1 VVERVEGGVGI
12 RPEPGIRLHHP
23 VMRWA
28 ATFCAGAV
36 FVVGCQS
43 SDRTA
48 PRCDDLAG
56 TQSTGTELAGDVDG
70 DGDADRVTLR
80 EDETRAPHCRHLLVV
95 ELASGTA
102 VAAVEPLDWP
112 GTDPALLLLAEIDGR
127 PGLEPVLTL
136 SPAAVY
142 QPGAVFTV
150 RGGGLARMRL
160 EAGAP
165 SRLYPELFP
174 LDDEFPAGVDCAE
187 RPGRIVVTVGSL
199 AEGGDRF
206 WDVTRTLLRASGSGF
221 EPIRRQRFRVEV
233 GPEAQQRWP
242 ELAGDPFRS
251 CPDRVRSRL

>member
-1 VVERVEGGVGI
+1 
-12 RPEPGIRLHHP
+12 
-23 VMRWA
+23 MRWA

-48 PRCDDLAG
+48 PRCEDLAG
-56 TQSTGTELAGDVDG
+56 TRSKGQQLLGDVDG
-70 DGDADRVTLR
+70 DGAQDRVSVR
-80 EDETRAPHCRHLLVV
+80 VDESRAPRCRHLLVV
-95 ELASGTA
+95 ELASGTP

-150 RGGGLARMRL
+150 RDGGLERMRL
-160 EAGAP
+160 EDGAP

-174 LDDEFPAGVDCAE
+174 LDDEFPAGVDCAG
-187 RPGRIVVTVGSL
+187 PGRIVVTVGGL
-199 AEGGDRF
+199 AAGGDRF
-206 WDVTRTLLRASGSGF
+206 WDVTRTLLRASGRGF
-221 EPIRRQRFRVEV
+221 ALIRRQRFRIEV

-242 ELAGDPFRS
+242 ELASDPFRS
-251 CPDRVRSRL
+251 CRPRVD